1 MTFYSSSF
9 LRSDT
14 TPHVSRPTLGQGQ
27 SRFRSSVAYNIQL
40 GTPVSLVNMSV
51 PLPTATKTI
60 KLVVPPQY
68 HDLGYED
75 YTATLS
81 LSETPSTLKRAGTQ
95 NGLLDGMT
103 LLFRGRRIMP
113 EDEQ

>member
-1 MTFYSSSF
+1 M
-9 LRSDT
+9 
-14 TPHVSRPTLGQGQ
+14 
-27 SRFRSSVAYNIQL
+27 
-40 GTPVSLVNMSV
+40 SL
-51 PLPTATKTI
+51 PPPTATKTI

-68 HDLGYED
+68 HDLGYQD

-103 LLFRGRRIMP
+103 LLFRGRRITP
-113 EDEQ
+113 EEEQVSFEELMKKVLLTLPCSWKQRFPDKSLDGLLELAGLVGSVSSQTSR